1 MITRRETKEE
11 KIYAYRYIYVTHRGR
26 YYTLRNK
33 TEREREKNK
42 YHCAKTKIT
51 KNAMRDREYV
61 VGDLF
66 DDWKTN
72 FMRFRKF

>member
-33 TEREREKNK
+33 TEREKNK